1 MRCGDFVAE
10 SSTSFSEDDGLLICK
25 KCEVKRTIN
34 TGDSRAAIAIAGMGY
49 GVLATGFLSLFCN
62 VYMVVSVLTWLGA
75 IAYFGMV
82 WRHPESRARMGR
94 QFITATGAAVV
105 GMLLALVNPAVLLLG
120 ILATLL
126 GR

>member
-10 SSTSFSEDDGLLICK
+10 SSTSFSEDGLIICK
-25 KCEVKRTIN
+25 KCEAKQTIN

-105 GMLLALVNPAVLLLG
+105 GMLLALVNPGVLLLG